1 MVYDLAYC
9 LLRLQN
15 YCTSTQPDKDS
26 KIDDRQTA
34 KKKSIDTCIVQ
45 TTYLTKYPLITS
57 MSCTEFLHNRTE
69 IVNVKY
75 FFIAASWK
83 YV

>member
-1 MVYDLAYC
+1 MTTVDKPRMVKKNLQSVVYDLALC

-34 KKKSIDTCIVQ
+34 KKKINWYMHSPD
-45 TTYLTKYPLITS
+45 YLSDKI
-57 MSCTEFLHNRTE
+57 
-69 IVNVKY
+69 
-75 FFIAASWK
+75 
-83 YV
+83 